1 MKVKTIIV
9 FIFITLCL
17 TVNVSAQTTYDIEK
31 EIESNVDIKSFYD
44 ALPDEAS
51 ENIDQ
56 NILDES
62 SIVSSAKNIDGNII
76 GNYLKNSLINTV
88 RKTIPALYP
97 TIITLIVISLI
108 NTVKNS
114 FSDKSV
120 SKTIELITSAVIILC
135 LHKTLHKSANRVGT
149 FLECTNTLINA
160 LLPTM
165 TALYTLGGNASA
177 VITNNASF
185 SFIITFVN
193 FIIQYMVTPIL
204 SISLGL
210 TVASRIGKIKG
221 CDKVNSLIKNFI
233 TVTLTTVVTL
243 FSVFL
248 LFKTNLSVA
257 TDGFAARTI
266 KFAGSFIPVIGS
278 PLGETV
284 RSVLSSLSLIKSS
297 TGYVGIFIVF
307 ATTFPTLLHL
317 IISKVSFE
325 LISAFAHILGNE
337 KEGDIIKD
345 LSAYY
350 GYLLAVVFSVVIL
363 FIFELIIFINIS
375 PALARS

>member
-56 NILDES
+56 KILDES
-62 SIVSSAKNIDGNII
+62 NIVSSAKNIDGNII

-135 LHKTLHKSANRVGT
+135 LHKTLHKSADRVGT

-177 VITNNASF
+177 VIINNASF

-221 CDKVNSLIKNFI
+221 CDKINSLIKNFI

-350 GYLLAVVFSVVIL
+350 GYLLAVVCSVVIL